1 MNRREFLIGTSG
13 TLVGLTLPSFLGCVR
28 PGHEAPH
35 GEAAAGFPW
44 LEASG
49 ASYEV
54 GRAIGRRFETQ
65 IREGLRRRAA
75 WFDGLRDF
83 AMQDRAS
90 RFDPFVDA
98 AREHFPEIL
107 DELRGWS
114 DGSGVP
120 FDDLMVLNLK
130 AELSTMKASGA
141 PETPGCSTVAF
152 AHGGRCLLAHN
163 EDGHRANEGLMFLVR
178 VSRPDRP
185 DFLCLTYPGILCG
198 NGPAVNEA
206 GIVLTTNYI
215 GGLDVRL
222 GVPRYVI
229 SRAALDSESLAEA
242 VETVS
247 HPLRAFSFHYNLGS
261 RSEGRILS
269 VETSVDAV
277 ATHEVDG
284 LYVHTNHFRLPGM
297 EEVPQDREYVTTS
310 SISRFQVL
318 EAEAARLRDRP
329 EGLDGEAMIE
339 MLSRHERAP
348 YSPCRHPAGEVTGM
362 TLGSVLFDVGGGG
375 LRMCYANPCRGEF
388 RDPNRFSG
396 RSP

>member
-1 MNRREFLIGTSG
+1 MNRREFLIRASG
-13 TLVGLTLPSFLGCVR
+13 TAVGLAVPSFLGCDG
-28 PGHEAPH
+28 PGQVALH
-35 GEAAAGFPW
+35 GEAAAGFPL

-49 ASYEV
+49 SSYEV
-54 GRAIGRRFETQ
+54 GLAIGRRFEQQ
-65 IREGLRRRAA
+65 IREVLRRRAE
-75 WFDGLRDF
+75 WFGGLRDF
-83 AMQDRAS
+83 AMQDRAA

-107 DELRGWS
+107 EELRGWS

-120 FDDLMVLNLK
+120 FDDMMVLNLK
-130 AELSTMKASGA
+130 AELSTLRAA
-141 PETPGCSTVAF
+141 EVPETPGCSTVAF
-152 AHGGRCLLAHN
+152 AHRGRCLLAHN
-163 EDGHRANEGLMFLVR
+163 EDGHRANHGLMFLVR

-215 GGLDVRL
+215 GGLDVRF

-229 SRAALDSESLAEA
+229 SRAVLDAGSLEEA
-242 VETVS
+242 VATVS
-247 HPLRAFSFHYNLGS
+247 HPSRAFSFHYNLGS

-284 LYVHTNHFRLPGM
+284 LYVHTNHFRLPSM

-310 SISRFQVL
+310 SMSRFRVL
-318 EAEAARLRDRP
+318 EAAAAKLRDP
-329 EGLDGEAMIE
+329 LDGLDGEAMIG
-339 MLSRHERAP
+339 MLSSHERAP
-348 YSPCRHPAGEVTGM
+348 YAPCRHPAGEVTGM
-362 TLGSVLFDVGGGG
+362 TLGGALFDVGNGGMR
-375 LRMCYANPCRGEF
+375 LRYANPCEGDF
-388 RDPNRFSG
+388 RDMGNGFS
-396 RSP
+396 R

>member
-1 MNRREFLIGTSG
+1 MDRREFLARTSG
-13 TLVGLTLPSFLGCVR
+13 TIAGLALPSFLGCVR
-28 PGHEAPH
+28 PGDDGPDAE
-35 GEAAAGFPW
+35 GSAGFPV

-49 ASYEV
+49 SPYEV
-54 GRAIGRRFETQ
+54 GLAIGRRFGPQ

-75 WFDGLRDF
+75 WFDRLREF

-90 RFDPFVDA
+90 RIDPFVGA
-98 AREHFPEIL
+98 AGEHFPEIL
-107 DELRGWS
+107 DELRGWA

-130 AELSTMKASGA
+130 AELSASRAATA
-141 PETPGCSTVAF
+141 PDTPGCSTVAF
-152 AHGGRCLLAHN
+152 ARGERCLLAHN
-163 EDGHRANEGLMFLVR
+163 EDGHRANHGLMFLVR

-229 SRAALDSESLAEA
+229 SRAVLDAGSLAEA

-247 HPLRAFSFHYNLGS
+247 HPLRSFSFHYNLGS
-261 RSEGRILS
+261 CSEGRILS
-269 VETSVDAV
+269 VETSVDEV

-297 EEVPQDREYVTTS
+297 ERIPQDRDYVTTS
-310 SISRFQVL
+310 SMSRFRVL
-318 EAEAARLRDRP
+318 EAEAARLRDRLD
-329 EGLDGEAMIE
+329 GLDGEAMVG
-339 MLSRHERAP
+339 MLSSHERAP
-348 YSPCRHPAGEVTGM
+348 YSPCRHPDGEVTGM
-362 TLGSVLFDVGGGG
+362 TLGSLLFDVGGGG
-375 LRMCYANPCRGEF
+375 LRLCYANPCRGEF
-388 RDPNRFSG
+388 RDPGATPLS
-396 RSP
+396 S